1 MFFTCKN
8 FMFSDFTCEKKNAA
22 GNAEGA
28 GAPLSP
34 FPYGPVCK
42 VVLKVCVR

>member
-8 FMFSDFTCEKKNAA
+8 FMFSDFKYEKKNAA
-22 GNAEGA
+22 GNGEGA

-34 FPYGPVCK
+34 PCPPFPTA
-42 VVLKVCVR
+42 LCVR